1 MPLFAGFHRFAT
13 ETEIPQPDPPQTMA
27 DLLDDIPKWKQAYM
41 RDLTTSIDIKMFLL
55 TALLKGTLIIVAHGS
70 APRAGGFAWVVAAYE
85 DSLHTSPSPFGITS
99 YRMEASRCL
108 GGLFTINLLIKTDHR
123 EWTQTEIKQLP
134 TIRVYSDNNL
144 ETIQ

>member
-1 MPLFAGFHRFAT
+1 
-13 ETEIPQPDPPQTMA
+13 MA

-41 RDLTTSIDIKMFLL
+41 RDLTTSIDIEMILL
-55 TALLKGTLIIVAHGS
+55 AALLNGTLIVVAHSS

-85 DSLHTSPSPFGITS
+85 DSLHTSPSPFGIPS
-99 YRMEASRCL
+99 YQMEASGCL
-108 GGLFTINLLIKTDHR
+108 GGLFTINLLIKTHHP

-134 TIRVYSDNNL
+134 TIRHVYSDNNL